1 MADSDARVAAAI
13 ARLDELPELPVSE
26 HVDIYADVHERLS
39 SALSD
44 VTTD

>member
-1 MADSDARVAAAI
+1 MTDPDARVAAAM
-13 ARLDELPELPVSE
+13 ARLNELSELPVVE

-39 SALSD
+39 AALSD

>member
-1 MADSDARVAAAI
+1 MTDPDARVAAAV
-13 ARLDELPELPVSE
+13 ARLDELSDLPVVE
-26 HVDIYADVHERLS
+26 HVDTYADVHERLS

>member
-1 MADSDARVAAAI
+1 MADPDARVAAAM
-13 ARLDELPELPVSE
+13 ARLDELSELPVVE

-39 SALSD
+39 TALSD